1 MSNLGWYQEM
11 TRIAKKV
18 GGPKNLLILTLGM
31 GYLIIRSGEAIVK
44 KVYKEVNK
52 SRKHTS
58 NKKLLSV
65 TSDGKFGKDLEMNI
79 GDKYRIIE
87 SDGESAVIEK
97 VGDSNNP
104 YVVSFDFLSSISELQ
119 RNDL

>member
-18 GGPKNLLILTLGM
+18 GGPKNLLILTIGT
-31 GYLIIRSGEAIVK
+31 GYVIIRSGEAIVK

-52 SRKHTS
+52 SRKNTS
-58 NKKLLSV
+58 NKRIFSV

-87 SDGESAVIEK
+87 SDGESVLIEK

-104 YVVSFDFLSSISELQ
+104 YFVSFDFLSSISELQ